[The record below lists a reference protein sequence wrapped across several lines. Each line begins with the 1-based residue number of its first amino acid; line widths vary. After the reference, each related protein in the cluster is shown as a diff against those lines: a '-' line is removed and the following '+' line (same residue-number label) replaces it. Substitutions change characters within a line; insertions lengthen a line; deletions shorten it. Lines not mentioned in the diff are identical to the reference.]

1 MRGRTDGVRGGRRRR
16 IEWRGLVEAV
26 PRFLL
31 DGAVLRFL
39 LVGVGSN
46 VVNYV
51 GYYLLL
57 SAGAP
62 VFLAAVCGY
71 ALGLLWSYH
80 FGRTWVFGRRFAVEA
95 AGIGRFLV
103 VYAAGGLEMAVVATA
118 LVDGL
123 GLHYAIGWFFGA
135 GVAACNNFAG
145 LRWWVFRAQKG
156 TTHGAG

>member
-1 MRGRTDGVRGGRRRR
+1 MKGARRWR
-16 IEWRGLVEAV
+16 IEWRRLGGAV
-26 PRFLL
+26 ARSLR
-31 DGAVLRFL
+31 DGSVLRFL

-62 VFLAAVCGY
+62 VFLAAVSGY

-95 AGIGRFLV
+95 AGVGRFLV

-145 LRWWVFRAQKG
+145 LRWWVFRAKEG